1 MPSKG
6 VQWLHIHYGRSA
18 GVTIHT
24 EISTAK
30 KNGIHGT
37 CCVNLIIINQLIM
50 KRDNFFGSDLLDW
63 LAFWRFQ
70 TFTVQ
75 SSEPVTR
82 TGSDGWK
89 ATEVTAS
96 K

>member
-6 VQWLHIHYGRSA
+6 VQRLNIHYRRSVGGDNYTA
-18 GVTIHT
+18 IHLLT
-24 EISTAK
+24 MLK
-30 KNGIHGT
+30 LL
-37 CCVNLIIINQLIM
+37 C
-50 KRDNFFGSDLLDW
+50 SDLLDW
-63 LAFWRFQ
+63 LAFCRFQ

-89 ATEVTAS
+89 ATDVTAS